1 VSLRTQIHS
10 AFDEV
15 APATHGL
22 PERVVQ
28 TVLTEN
34 AGRNRRERLMFR
46 LRVPLALV
54 AMFMLVALVV
64 GVLLGGRLMQDWNA
78 LHNSAPAGDSYQTQV
93 AQLEAVPLRLPV
105 FASQLDC
112 KSGPF
117 NSVGSLGSGPVYGDA
132 GLYSKNAWGY
142 YYSIVAYA
150 DTDVV
155 GPILVRARDLFTGQ
169 PVVFVGQYAAGPVV
183 GSDTFR
189 GHLYDQHAE
198 VLLNTSSSDK
208 QTVTHRFV
216 WKFLDGVPTS
226 WSGSTAWQIDGFDFS
241 EVFVVC

>member
-1 VSLRTQIHS
+1 MSLRTQIHS

-15 APATHGL
+15 APPTFGL

-34 AGRNRRERLMFR
+34 ASGKRRERMMLR
-46 LRVPLALV
+46 LRVPVALV
-54 AMFMLVALVV
+54 AMFMLVALVIGALV
-64 GVLLGGRLMQDWNA
+64 GGRLMQVWNA
-78 LHNSAPAGDSYQTQV
+78 SHNPAPAGDTYQTQV
-93 AQLEAVPLRLPV
+93 AQLEAVPLRFPV
-105 FASQLDC
+105 FASQHDC
-112 KSGPF
+112 KSGPY
-117 NSVGSLGSGPVYGDA
+117 NSSGSLGSGPVYGDA
-132 GLYSKNAWGY
+132 GPLGTSTWGQIYSV
-142 YYSIVAYA
+142 VAYA
-150 DTDVV
+150 DTDIP
-155 GPILVRARDLFTGQ
+155 GPILVRASDLFTGK
-169 PVVFVGQYAAGPVV
+169 PVVFIGQYAAGPVV

-189 GHLYDQHAE
+189 GHLYEQHAE

-208 QTVTHRFV
+208 QTVTHKFV